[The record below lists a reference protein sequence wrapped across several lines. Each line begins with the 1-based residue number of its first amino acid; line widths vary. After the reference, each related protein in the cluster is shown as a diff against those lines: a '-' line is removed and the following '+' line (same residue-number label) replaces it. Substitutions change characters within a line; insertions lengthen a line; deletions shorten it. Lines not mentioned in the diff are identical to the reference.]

1 MFNDSLTVAIP
12 LYNESASIPYLKS
25 RLDLML
31 KKSNHNNIKI
41 LFVDDG
47 SSDNTFQ
54 LLTDHFSSMDNC
66 KIIKHEINLNLNG
79 FLKTVIELCDT
90 EFVVFLDSDCTFDPL
105 CVFEMV
111 KLLDSNTDIVNGSP
125 YHPKGTV
132 EGVKKGRLFISNGAN
147 LIYKVL
153 INKKIYT
160 YTSIFKMYRTSKIKN
175 IKLNTFGFV
184 SVSELFIKC
193 ILNGANVIEY
203 PCTLSIR
210 KYGDSKIRI
219 ANSIKNHLQFMA
231 YLFLLKV
238 FKFST
243 NDFKK

>member
-12 LYNESASIPYLKS
+12 LYNESATIPYLKS

-31 KKSNHNNIKI
+31 EKSNHKNLKI

-47 SSDNTFQ
+47 SSDDTFQ
-54 LLTDHFSSMDNC
+54 LLTDNFSSLDNC
-66 KIIKHEINLNLNG
+66 KIVKHEINQNLNG

-105 CVFEMV
+105 TIFEMV
-111 KLLDSNTDIVNGSP
+111 ELVQPNTDIVNGSP
-125 YHPKGTV
+125 YHPQGTV
-132 EGVKKGRLFISNGAN
+132 EGVKKGRLLISNGAN
-147 LIYKVL
+147 FIYKLL
-153 INKKIYT
+153 INKNVYT
-160 YTSIFKMYRTSKIKN
+160 YTSIFKMYRTAKIKKIN
-175 IKLNTFGFV
+175 LNTPGFV

-193 ILNGANVIEY
+193 ILNGANVVEY

-219 ANSIKNHLQFMA
+219 VNSIKNHVQFMSR
-231 YLFLLKV
+231 LFFLKL
-238 FKFST
+238 FKFP
-243 NDFKK
+243 K

>member
-12 LYNESASIPYLKS
+12 LYNESATIPYLKS

-31 KKSNHNNIKI
+31 EKSNHNNLKI

-47 SSDNTFQ
+47 SSDDTFQ
-54 LLTDHFSSMDNC
+54 LLTDNFSSLDNC
-66 KIIKHEINLNLNG
+66 KIVKHEINQNLNG

-105 CVFEMV
+105 NIFEMV
-111 KLLDSNTDIVNGSP
+111 ELLQPNIDIVNGSP
-125 YHPKGTV
+125 YHPHGTV
-132 EGVKKGRLFISNGAN
+132 EGVKKGRLIISNGAN
-147 LIYKVL
+147 FIYKLL
-153 INKKIYT
+153 INKDVYT
-160 YTSIFKMYRTSKIKN
+160 YTSIFKMYRTAKIKKIN
-175 IKLNTFGFV
+175 LNTPGFV

-193 ILNGANVIEY
+193 ILNGANVVEY

-219 ANSIKNHLQFMA
+219 VNSIKNHVQFMSR
-231 YLFLLKV
+231 LFFLKL
-238 FKFST
+238 FKFP
-243 NDFKK
+243 K

>member
-12 LYNESASIPYLKS
+12 LYNESATIPYLKS

-31 KKSNHNNIKI
+31 EKSNHNNLKI

-47 SSDNTFQ
+47 SSDDTFQ
-54 LLTDHFSSMDNC
+54 LLTDNFSSLDNC
-66 KIIKHEINLNLNG
+66 KIVKHEINQNLNG

-105 CVFEMV
+105 NIFEMV
-111 KLLDSNTDIVNGSP
+111 ELVQPNTDIVNGSP
-125 YHPKGTV
+125 YHPQGTV
-132 EGVKKGRLFISNGAN
+132 EGVKKGRLLISNGADF
-147 LIYKVL
+147 IYKLL
-153 INKKIYT
+153 INKDVYT
-160 YTSIFKMYRTSKIKN
+160 YTSIFKMYRTAKIKKIN
-175 IKLNTFGFV
+175 LNTPGFV

-193 ILNGANVIEY
+193 ILNGANVVEY

-219 ANSIKNHLQFMA
+219 VNSIKNHVRFMSR
-231 YLFLLKV
+231 LFFLKL
-238 FKFST
+238 FKFP
-243 NDFKK
+243 K

>member
-12 LYNESASIPYLKS
+12 LYNESATIPYLKS

-31 KKSNHNNIKI
+31 EKSNHNNLKI

-47 SSDNTFQ
+47 SSDDTFQ
-54 LLTDHFSSMDNC
+54 LLTDNFSSLDNC
-66 KIIKHEINLNLNG
+66 KIVKHEINQNLNG

-105 CVFEMV
+105 NIFEMV
-111 KLLDSNTDIVNGSP
+111 ELVQPNTDIVNGSP
-125 YHPKGTV
+125 YHPQGTV
-132 EGVKKGRLFISNGAN
+132 EGVKKGRLLISNGAN
-147 LIYKVL
+147 FIYKLL
-153 INKKIYT
+153 INKDVYT
-160 YTSIFKMYRTSKIKN
+160 YTSIFKMYRTAKIKKIN
-175 IKLNTFGFV
+175 LNTPGFV

-193 ILNGANVIEY
+193 ILNGANVVEY

-219 ANSIKNHLQFMA
+219 VNSIKNHVQFMSR
-231 YLFLLKV
+231 LFFLKL
-238 FKFST
+238 FKFP
-243 NDFKK
+243 K

>member
-12 LYNESASIPYLKS
+12 LYNESATIPYLKS

-31 KKSNHNNIKI
+31 EKSNHNNLKI

-47 SSDNTFQ
+47 SSDDTFQ
-54 LLTDHFSSMDNC
+54 LLTNHFSSLDNC
-66 KIIKHEINLNLNG
+66 KIVKHEINQNLNG

-105 CVFEMV
+105 NIFEMV
-111 KLLDSNTDIVNGSP
+111 ELVQPNTDIVNGSP
-125 YHPKGTV
+125 YHPQGTV
-132 EGVKKGRLFISNGAN
+132 EGVKKGRLLISNGAN
-147 LIYKVL
+147 FIYKLL
-153 INKKIYT
+153 INKDVYT
-160 YTSIFKMYRTSKIKN
+160 YTSIFKMYRTAKIKKIN
-175 IKLNTFGFV
+175 LNTPGFV

-193 ILNGANVIEY
+193 ILNGANVVEY

-219 ANSIKNHLQFMA
+219 VNSIKNHVQFMSR
-231 YLFLLKV
+231 LFFLKL
-238 FKFST
+238 FKFP
-243 NDFKK
+243 K

>member
-12 LYNESASIPYLKS
+12 LYNESATIPYLKS

-31 KKSNHNNIKI
+31 EKSNHNNLKI
-41 LFVDDG
+41 LIVDDG
-47 SSDNTFQ
+47 SSDDTFQ
-54 LLTDHFSSMDNC
+54 LLTNHFSSLDNC
-66 KIIKHEINLNLNG
+66 KIVKHENNQNLNG

-105 CVFEMV
+105 NIFEMV
-111 KLLDSNTDIVNGSP
+111 ELLQPNTDIVNGSP
-125 YHPKGTV
+125 YHPHGSV
-132 EGVKKGRLFISNGAN
+132 EGVKKGRLLISNGAN
-147 LIYKVL
+147 FIYKLL
-153 INKKIYT
+153 INKDVYT

-175 IKLNTFGFV
+175 INLNTPGFV

-193 ILNGANVIEY
+193 ILNGAKVVEY

-219 ANSIKNHLQFMA
+219 VNSIKNHVQFMSR
-231 YLFLLKV
+231 LFFLKL
-238 FKFST
+238 FKFP
-243 NDFKK
+243 K